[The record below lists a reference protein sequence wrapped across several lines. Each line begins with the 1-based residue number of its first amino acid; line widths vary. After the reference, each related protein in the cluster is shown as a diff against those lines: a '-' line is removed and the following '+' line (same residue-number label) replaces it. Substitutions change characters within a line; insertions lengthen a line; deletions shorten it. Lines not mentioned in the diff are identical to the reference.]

1 MLADMLNQ
9 RKVSSKGDFLS
20 FQMLYGVRKC
30 WGEKYFFCI
39 DLLSSNNL
47 LYWRVHKS
55 RTVADVLVFSANS
68 FDLLWKCSLSS
79 KYWGNYTYTGC
90 IWVETF
96 LYTARYRKTLLANTG
111 CHVSRSEF
119 QMLVFVLVH
128 SFTIIWYLKHSGR
141 KMMHAEVSVETKAIQ
156 L

>member
-47 LYWRVHKS
+47 LYWLVHKS

-96 LYTARYRKTLLANTG
+96 LYTARYRKIFAGQYWLS
-111 CHVSRSEF
+111 CFKIRISDVC
-119 QMLVFVLVH
+119 VLVH